1 MTVIVAIL
9 ACGFLVTS
17 LAGYFTARSSL
28 RSEITGSSLPL
39 TSDNIYSEIQRDLLR
54 PVFISSLMASDT
66 FLRDWVIS
74 GERNPDEIVRYLR
87 EIRDSYGTVSSFFV
101 SDRTGHYY
109 NQDGILK
116 TVRLDEPR
124 DLWYWRVRDMEN
136 DYEINLDIDLA
147 NNDALTI
154 FINYRVYDF
163 NGVFIG
169 ATGVGLT
176 VHAVKNLIE
185 HYETKYG
192 RSIFFID
199 RNGTIT
205 LRGLNIPAELKT
217 LGEIQGANRFANEIR
232 SGDGATF
239 AYKRDHK
246 HVYLNTRYID
256 EFDWVLLVEEVDTAS
271 SGLLFRTL
279 LMNIVLSLSVT
290 VLVFFI
296 LRAQIAADQNRLE
309 VLAATDKL
317 TGLYNRQA
325 FDVLVDCALRDRER
339 SGAGM
344 ALVMIDLDFFKKI
357 NDSHGHLAGDMALKQ
372 SSERIRGA
380 VRDSDILCR
389 WGGEEFLVL
398 LKNCTESGARKVA
411 EDVRQSF
418 IQQPL
423 ILDGCQVSLTISA
436 GVTMLN
442 DGDTR
447 DKAIARADTAL
458 YAAKTAG
465 RNCLEVR

>member
-1 MTVIVAIL
+1 M
-9 ACGFLVTS
+9 
-17 LAGYFTARSSL
+17 
-28 RSEITGSSLPL
+28 
-39 TSDNIYSEIQRDLLR
+39 
-54 PVFISSLMASDT
+54 
-66 FLRDWVIS
+66 
-74 GERNPDEIVRYLR
+74 
-87 EIRDSYGTVSSFFV
+87 
-101 SDRTGHYY
+101 
-109 NQDGILK
+109 
-116 TVRLDEPR
+116 
-124 DLWYWRVRDMEN
+124 
-136 DYEINLDIDLA
+136 
-147 NNDALTI
+147 
-154 FINYRVYDF
+154 
-163 NGVFIG
+163 
-169 ATGVGLT
+169 
-176 VHAVKNLIE
+176 HAVKNLIE
-185 HYETKYG
+185 HYESKYG

-199 RNGTIT
+199 RDGTIT
-205 LRGLNIPAELKT
+205 LRGLNIPAEWKT
-217 LGEIQGANRFANEIR
+217 LGEIQGANRFPDEIR

-256 EFDWVLLVEEVDTAS
+256 EFDWILLVEEVDTAS

-357 NDSHGHLAGDMALKQ
+357 NDSLGHLAGDMALKQ

-398 LKNCTESGARKVA
+398 LKNCTEAGARKVA

-423 ILDGCQVSLTISA
+423 ILEGGQVSLTVSA

-458 YAAKTAG
+458 YAAKAAG